1 MDLRKL
7 RYFVAIVDAGSL
19 SKASERLHI
28 AQPSLSQQIAAME
41 ADLGLALLLRNSQGV
56 VPTEAGNTLYRRA
69 RQLLRQFDQLRAE
82 VTSSAGDEVGRVTI
96 GLPTSVAALL
106 AVPLVRAVRQ
116 RHPGIHLHV
125 VESMSRSLDEQLAS
139 GRLDFAV
146 LFRDA
151 ESRGIAAFPLLRDA
165 LAFYNKG
172 GLAAPSAFISI
183 RQLDGVPLVLP
194 GPGNG
199 LRQLI
204 EQAFARAG
212 ASLNAV
218 ADVDS
223 LPALLELAA
232 GGEVGTLL
240 SRGLSRLASAR
251 GLQQSAMLDPDMHR
265 TVSLC
270 WTTAAVGSSAVD
282 AVRRLV
288 VELCGTLR
296 LEGAWDGALDV
307 LPGNPAT

>member
-28 AQPSLSQQIAAME
+28 AQPSLSQQLAAME
-41 ADLGLALLLRNSQGV
+41 ADLGLALLLRNSQGIA
-56 VPTEAGNTLYRRA
+56 PTEAGNTLYRGA

-82 VTSSAGDEVGRVTI
+82 VTSSVGDEVGRVTI

-106 AVPLVRAVRQ
+106 AAPLVRAVRQ

-165 LAFYNKG
+165 LAFYSKRG
-172 GLAAPSAFISI
+172 SAAASAVTSI

-199 LRQLI
+199 LRQLL
-204 EQAFARAG
+204 ERAFARAG

-223 LPALLELAA
+223 LPALMELAS
-232 GGEVGTLL
+232 GGEVGTVL
-240 SRGLSRLASAR
+240 SRGLTGLAGAH
-251 GLQQSAMLDPDMHR
+251 GLQHFAMLDPDMHR

-270 WTTAAVGSSAVD
+270 WTTSAVGSSAID
-282 AVRRLV
+282 AVRHLV
-288 VELCGTLR
+288 VEHCRSLR
-296 LEGAWDGALDV
+296 LEGGWDGALEIP
-307 LPGNPAT
+307 PGLSAV